1 MPPGPLSPLYLNPV
15 ARHANLRGAQIL
27 DMVKPME
34 DGEGQGL
41 RERKKLATREA
52 LCQAA
57 MRLALTQGVENVRV
71 PDIAA
76 EAGVS
81 PRTYNNYFSSVPEA
95 VCALAADR
103 ARGLGNALRN
113 QPPREAL
120 AEAIKNA
127 MLAVEPGGGSDTA
140 AAKDVVRMIMMTPAL
155 RGEFFKS
162 VIVREN
168 SLAEAIA
175 ERIGS
180 PPGDLFPRL
189 LASTYCGATRVV
201 VHRWL
206 NDDAAD
212 YRALLCEA
220 FDLIAPMA
228 AAYDKRRRAA

>member
-1 MPPGPLSPLYLNPV
+1 V
-15 ARHANLRGAQIL
+15 
-27 DMVKPME
+27 E
-34 DGEGQGL
+34 DNEGHGL

-103 ARGLGNALRN
+103 ARGLGDALRN
-113 QPPREAL
+113 RPPREPL

-127 MLAVEPGGGSDTA
+127 MLAIEPGSGTGT
-140 AAKDVVRMIMMTPAL
+140 AKDFVRMIMMTPAL

-189 LASTYCGATRVV
+189 LASTYCGATRVI

-206 NDDAAD
+206 NDENAD

-228 AAYDKRRRAA
+228 AAYDKGRQAA

>member
-1 MPPGPLSPLYLNPV
+1 
-15 ARHANLRGAQIL
+15 
-27 DMVKPME
+27 ME
-34 DGEGQGL
+34 DNEGHGL

-103 ARGLGNALRN
+103 ARGLGDALRN
-113 QPPREAL
+113 RPPREPL

-127 MLAVEPGGGSDTA
+127 MLAIEPGSGTGT
-140 AAKDVVRMIMMTPAL
+140 AKDFVRMIMMTPAL

-189 LASTYCGATRVV
+189 LASTYCGATRVI

-206 NDDAAD
+206 NDENAD

-228 AAYDKRRRAA
+228 AAYDKGRQAA

>member
-1 MPPGPLSPLYLNPV
+1 MDSLSV
-15 ARHANLRGAQIL
+15 
-27 DMVKPME
+27 ME
-34 DGEGQGL
+34 DGGL

-103 ARGLGNALRN
+103 ARGLGDALRN
-113 QPPREAL
+113 RPPREPL

-127 MLAVEPGGGSDTA
+127 MLAIEPGSGTGT
-140 AAKDVVRMIMMTPAL
+140 AKDFVRMIMMTPAL

-189 LASTYCGATRVV
+189 LASTYCGATRVI

-206 NDDAAD
+206 NDENAD

-228 AAYDKRRRAA
+228 AAYDKGRQAA

>member
-1 MPPGPLSPLYLNPV
+1 
-15 ARHANLRGAQIL
+15 
-27 DMVKPME
+27 ME
-34 DGEGQGL
+34 DGEASGL
-41 RERKKLATREA
+41 RERKKIATREA

-57 MRLALTQGVENVRV
+57 IRLALSRGVENVRV

-103 ARGLGNALRN
+103 ARGLGDALRN
-113 QPPREAL
+113 RPPTEPL
-120 AEAIKNA
+120 AEAIKNV
-127 MLAVEPGGGSDTA
+127 MLVVEPGGGGGTDTS
-140 AAKDVVRMIMMTPAL
+140 AAKDFVRMIMMTPAL

-175 ERIGS
+175 VRVGS
-180 PPGDLFPRL
+180 PPGELFPRL

-206 NDDAAD
+206 NDDNAD

-228 AAYDKRRRAA
+228 ATYDNRRRAA